1 MENVEISEESDEESN
16 EESQDESRYE
26 SETNED
32 DEESECVEDDEEEQE
47 QQYVQVNPPSWHEPY
62 LPHDEYR
69 PPVLTRIVTNNRVA
83 DSAEL
88 PTVSVTNIRSLGPKI
103 RNFTEDIL
111 LRDIT
116 ACLVS
121 ETWEKDNSRK
131 YKKKL
136 ETMFEEKGLTYI
148 SCPRPSTKRG
158 GGAAIVVNTC
168 KFKFDNLNIL
178 VPGNL
183 ECIWGILR
191 PRKVT
196 SSTLF
201 KEIIL
206 CAFYSAPNSRKNGD
220 LISHLTSTMHHLLTR
235 YPRCGWVIGGD
246 KNKLPLAP
254 ILTALPRCRQ
264 LVTKCTYKG
273 IKIHDVILTNLGQFM
288 SVPYIAPPVQ
298 PDDPTTGV
306 PSDHD
311 TAVAEPLA
319 GAGCQVTREYKVRT
333 CQPFPD
339 SGLRQFGGW
348 LRSVRWEGELTWD
361 LSPTKQALKME
372 NMLNDR
378 VDYQFPKKSC
388 RVSND
393 DKQFINSEIKKLHK
407 YVKKEYKLK
416 GKSQKYKVLK
426 SAYDEKYLKAAAA
439 FLKSNVRDMMAEAPG
454 KAYLAIKRMG
464 ARPGECDDDGSF
476 ILTQHIEDNLTP
488 CQSVERLADYFSAIS
503 QEYQPLDIQQ
513 LPERVRQKLSAEVN
527 TCDIPIIQEYQVW
540 NMMKSGKKTNS
551 TVPGELPAKL
561 RHEFG
566 PELAAPATILFNNIA
581 QKGQWVQHW
590 KHGAALP
597 LKKINNP
604 KDEADTRLIEI
615 QFYLSLQME
624 KFVIKWLH
632 KFISEKLDRDQ
643 FGGAKGHSVAH
654 YLTEI
659 MNFVLYNQDLSEP
672 LATILTAVDIHK
684 GFNKI
689 DHLTAVT
696 KISDMEVP
704 GWLLKIVCSYL
715 TDRTLSIRYRNETSS
730 TRKMPGGTGAG
741 TVLGLKI
748 FLIMF
753 NDAGPAT
760 NPTSIGQHITQPLSK
775 RKPIVKTKVKWIDDI
790 TICTAVDLK
799 STLVPEDREVP
810 RPVPY
815 HGRTGHRLL
824 LGDNDLQN
832 EIQRLEEFTV
842 LNKMAINKKKTKIM
856 ILNSRRKW
864 DVMPEISLSEGENIE
879 VVEELKIVGYIF
891 RSDMKTCSN
900 TEYIVKKAYKR
911 LWIVRRL
918 KALGAST
925 TDLLDV
931 LQKQDL
937 SSLYLAA
944 PAWFSQVPEADKTDM
959 NMVLKCGLHIIF
971 GQKYLNFNHAL
982 AIATEKLAKMTK
994 FEKKSAKNEKFQHWF
1009 KPKPGNSLVTK
1020 SLKVKYEPVPDRTAR
1035 YADSPIAH
1043 LAAIFNADNLCK
1055 QQKEQE
1061 QERSRREAGEDR
1073 KEYVSS
1079 WFCLGRIRRYVTST
1093 MEVLPH
1099 LQQPL

>member
-1 MENVEISEESDEESN
+1 MSVESTESVETSEESDEENN
-16 EESQDESRYE
+16 EESEDERGFKTRNS
-26 SETNED
+26 ED
-32 DEESECVEDDEEEQE
+32 DEESECDDGEDDDDEEEQE
-47 QQYVQVNPPSWHEPY
+47 QQDVQVNPPSWHEPY
-62 LPHDEYR
+62 LPHAEYR
-69 PPVLTRIVTNNRVA
+69 PPVLTRIVTNDRVA

-88 PTVSVTNIRSLGPKI
+88 PTVAVTNIRSLGPKI
-103 RNFTEDIL
+103 RNFSEDIL

-121 ETWEKDNSRK
+121 ETWEKENSKK
-131 YKKKL
+131 YKKNL

-191 PRKVT
+191 PRQVT
-196 SSTLF
+196 SRTIY

-206 CAFYSAPNSRKNGD
+206 CAFYSPPNSRKNGD
-220 LISHLTSTMHHLLTR
+220 LISHLTSTMHHLLTS
-235 YPRCGWVIGGD
+235 YPRCGWVMGGD

-254 ILTALPRCRQ
+254 IMTALPRCRQ

-319 GAGCQVTREYKVRT
+319 GAGCQVTREYKLRT
-333 CQPFPD
+333 WQPFPD
-339 SGLRQFGGW
+339 SGMREFGSW
-348 LRSVRWEGELTWD
+348 LQSVKWKGELTWD
-361 LSPTKQALKME
+361 LSPTEQAIKME
-372 NMLNDR
+372 NILNQR
-378 VDYQFPKKSC
+378 VEFQFPKKSC

-393 DKQFINSEIKKLHK
+393 DKPFINAEIKKLDK
-407 YVKKEYKLK
+407 YVKKEYKQK
-416 GKSQKYKVLK
+416 GKSAKYKLLK

-439 FLKSNVRDMMAEAPG
+439 YLKSNVREMMEEAPG
-454 KAYLAIKRMG
+454 KAYRAMKKMG
-464 ARPGECDDDGSF
+464 ARPGDCDDDGSF
-476 ILTQHIEDNLTP
+476 TLSQHIDDNLTP

-503 QEYQPLDIQQ
+503 QEYQPLDIQK
-513 LPERVRQKLSAEVN
+513 LPERVRQKLLAEVN
-527 TCDIPIIQEYQVW
+527 TCDIPVIQEYQVW
-540 NMMKSGKKTNS
+540 SKMKAGKKTKS

-590 KHGAALP
+590 KHGSALP

-604 KDEADTRLIEI
+604 KDESDTRLIEI
-615 QFYLSLQME
+615 TFYLSLQME
-624 KFVIKWLH
+624 KFVIEWLH

-689 DHLTAVT
+689 DHLITVT
-696 KISDMEVP
+696 KLSDMEIP

-715 TDRTLSIRYRNETSS
+715 ADRTLSIRYRNETSS

-741 TVLGLKI
+741 TILGLEI
-748 FLIMF
+748 FLILF
-753 NDAGPAT
+753 NDAGPAA
-760 NPTSIGQHITQPLSK
+760 NPTSIGHQITQPLSK
-775 RKPIVKTKVKWIDDI
+775 RKPIDKSKVKWIDDI

-824 LGDNDLQN
+824 PGDNVLQH
-832 EIQRLEEFTV
+832 EIERLQEFTD

-864 DVMPEISLSEGENIE
+864 DVMPEISLRDGDKIE
-879 VVEELKIVGYIF
+879 VVEELKIVGFIL
-891 RSDMKTCSN
+891 RSDMKTNSN
-900 TEYIVKKAYKR
+900 TDYIVKKAYAR
-911 LWIVRRL
+911 LWLVRRL
-918 KALGAST
+918 KALGASK

-931 LQKQDL
+931 LQKQVL
-937 SSLYLAA
+937 STLYLGA
-944 PAWFSQVPEADKTDM
+944 PAWSCQVTEAEKTDL
-959 NMVLKCGLHIIF
+959 NRVLKCGLHIIF
-971 GQKYLNFNHAL
+971 GQNYLNFKNAL
-982 AIATEKLAKMTK
+982 SMANIPSVTEKLEKMTIK
-994 FEKKSAKNEKFQHWF
+994 FAIKSAKNEKFQHWF
-1009 KPKPGNSLVTK
+1009 KPKPANSLVTR
-1020 SLKVKYEPVPDRTAR
+1020 SLKLKYEPVPARTTR
-1035 YADSPIAH
+1035 FADSPIPQMTA
-1043 LAAIFNADNLCK
+1043 LLNADDLIK
-1055 QQKEQE
+1055 QQKEQQKE
-1061 QERSRREAGEDR
+1061 QERSRRRG
-1073 KEYVSS
+1073 V
-1079 WFCLGRIRRYVTST
+1079 
-1093 MEVLPH
+1093 
-1099 LQQPL
+1099 